1 MKPELIIMCGELSV
15 PDCREAKG
23 LVLWKNEQEY
33 SDGARGKA
41 CAGMKRQCQEKCSPS
56 SPKSG
61 AGLLLCC
68 RFYAMSGRLSDDKK
82 NRGRRFRLSLSLFDV
97 LLESSGIYAMSTVL
111 QEGCRYVVRSMSSLP
126 VLSQSLLLPKKRR
139 R

>member
-1 MKPELIIMCGELSV
+1 MK
-15 PDCREAKG
+15 RRG
-23 LVLWKNEQEY
+23 LFPMSEKKDLPAIVLWKNEQEY
-33 SDGARGKA
+33 PDGARGGSVCRYEKTVS
-41 CAGMKRQCQEKCSPS
+41 GKCSPS

-82 NRGRRFRLSLSLFDV
+82 NRGRRFRLSLFLFDV
-97 LLESSGIYAMSTVL
+97 LLESSGIYAMSIVL
-111 QEGCRYVVRSMSSLP
+111 QEECRYVVRSMSSLP
-126 VLSQSLLLPKKRR
+126 VLCQSLLLPKKRR